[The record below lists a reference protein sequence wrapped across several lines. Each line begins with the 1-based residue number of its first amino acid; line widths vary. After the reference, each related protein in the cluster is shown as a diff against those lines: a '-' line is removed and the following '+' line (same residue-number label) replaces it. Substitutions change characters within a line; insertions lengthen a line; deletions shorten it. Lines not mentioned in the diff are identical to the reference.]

1 MQATKVHRE
10 TLYKEVWED
19 PISKIAIRYSIS
31 DVALAK
37 VCRKLQVPVPPRG
50 YWARIQHGQHVT
62 RPKLPKLSN
71 GALEEATIS
80 PVLVRSRILPDV
92 VVKQK
97 EFEEDPAH
105 RISIDPNHELHP
117 LVRKTR
123 AILNGRVSDPDKSL
137 PLAIHVG
144 KSSREKAL
152 CLLSTMLFAF
162 EERNFK
168 VEVCSGTNNGSFVIV
183 NDEPLQF
190 SLNEETQK
198 ADARLAAN
206 TEHSPDAERVA
217 KTRLVFRIHDYW
229 AQGYRKMWSDGVRR
243 SLEEQL
249 NDMMPALVEL
259 SAVIRKERLE
269 CERRNAEIHEEFRQ
283 RDLERAR
290 MQQMESDLK
299 NWRIAV
305 DLRTLVAQ
313 VSSHASDEQK
323 NTPDVTRW
331 IKWANWVASV
341 NDPLQ
346 KGVAPFVER
355 YKF

>member
-10 TLYKEVWED
+10 VLYKEVWED
-19 PISKIAIRYSIS
+19 PISKLAIRYNIS

-37 VCRKLQVPVPPRG
+37 VCRKLHVPVPPRG

-62 RPKLPKLSN
+62 RPKLPKLPI
-71 GALEEATIS
+71 GAIEDTTIS
-80 PVLVRSRILPDV
+80 PVLVRSRILPDA

-97 EFEEDPAH
+97 EFEVDPAH
-105 RISIDPNHELHP
+105 RISIDLNRELHP
-117 LVRKTR
+117 LVRKAR
-123 AILNGRVSDPDKSL
+123 AVLNGKSTPSDKDL
-137 PLAIHVG
+137 PIDVHVG
-144 KSSREKAL
+144 KSSRERAL
-152 CLLSTMLFAF
+152 CLLSTMLYAF
-162 EERNFK
+162 EERRFK
-168 VEVCSGTNNGSFVIV
+168 VEACSGTNNGSFVII
-183 NDEPLQF
+183 NDEPLRF
-190 SLNEETQK
+190 SLNEETK
-198 ADARLAAN
+198 KTDVRLATN
-206 TEHSPDAERVA
+206 TEHSSDAERVA
-217 KTRLVFRIHDYW
+217 ETRLVFRIHSYR
-229 AQGYRKMWSDGVRR
+229 AQGYRKMWADGARR
-243 SLEEQL
+243 MLESQL

-290 MQQMESDLK
+290 RQQMESDLK

-313 VSSHASDEQK
+313 VSSQASDEQK

>member
-10 TLYKEVWED
+10 VLDKEVWED
-19 PISKIAIRYSIS
+19 PISKLAIRYNIS

-37 VCRKLQVPVPPRG
+37 VCRKLHVPVPPRG

-62 RPKLPKLSN
+62 RPKLPKLPI
-71 GALEEATIS
+71 GAIEDTTIS
-80 PVLVRSRILPDV
+80 PVLVRSRILPDA

-97 EFEEDPAH
+97 EFEVDPAH
-105 RISIDPNHELHP
+105 RISIDLNRELHP
-117 LVRKTR
+117 LVRKAR
-123 AILNGRVSDPDKSL
+123 AVLNGKSTPSDKDL
-137 PLAIHVG
+137 PIDVHVG
-144 KSSREKAL
+144 KSSRERAL
-152 CLLSTMLFAF
+152 CLLSTMLYAF
-162 EERNFK
+162 EERRFK
-168 VEVCSGTNNGSFVIV
+168 VEACSGTNNGSFVII

-190 SLNEETQK
+190 SLNEETK
-198 ADARLAAN
+198 KTDVRLATN
-206 TEHSPDAERVA
+206 TEHSSDAERVA
-217 KTRLVFRIHDYW
+217 ETRLVFRIHSYR
-229 AQGYRKMWSDGVRR
+229 AQGYRKMWADGARR
-243 SLEEQL
+243 TLESQL

-290 MQQMESDLK
+290 RQQMELDLK

-313 VSSHASDEQK
+313 VSSQASDELK
-323 NTPDVTRW
+323 NTQEVTRW

-341 NDPLQ
+341 DDPLH
-346 KGVAPFVER
+346 KGVATFVER